1 MTNLSSYLAA
11 SCLYAAFGLPYMM
24 GVARI
29 QPRPAPARA
38 PSAAPIAT
46 ATPTRR

>member
-29 QPRPAPARA
+29 QPRRAPALTPTSA
-38 PSAAPIAT
+38 PSPIV
-46 ATPTRR
+46 TPVRG